1 MHKKSVPWKK
11 YIEKSP
17 QQRENFLAEVLK
29 IHMIHKLSNFTLCHV
44 MTS

>member
-11 YIEKSP
+11 FIEKSP

-29 IHMIHKLSNFTLCHV
+29 IHMSD
-44 MTS
+44 S